1 MKWFYYD
8 SFGKKYGP
16 VSDAELKSLA
26 NSGTINRNTQLETET
41 GHQGKAG
48 QLRGLF
54 PAASGASGGRPQ
66 RPQAPSPPPSPSG
79 TGEKSY
85 CSNCGAEILPQAH
98 ACMRCG
104 ANPRAHRK
112 FCKKCGAPLNPE
124 QIVCIK
130 CGMAVS
136 GSGRYS
142 DDNYSCSAGSAHAGD
157 AKLMEDFFEIFR
169 KCYIGGIVA
178 SLIGIILLIIGAA
191 SEEGFF
197 SFLGVMGMFVAC
209 GFSIPSVIYSCRLL
223 YRMWCQIPERT
234 AQTTPGKAVGFL
246 FIPFFS
252 LYWIFVAYKGL
263 ALSLNENLDK
273 QGSRRTVPV
282 DTVNLTC
289 ILMILVCIPYLGGIV
304 AIFNIFMF
312 LKMMRVLKDGAVT
325 LAELRG

>member
-1 MKWFYYD
+1 MTWFYYD
-8 SFGKKYGP
+8 SFGKKHGP

-41 GHQGKAG
+41 GHRGRAG

-54 PAASGASGGRPQ
+54 PATPAPSGGRSQGP
-66 RPQAPSPPPSPSG
+66 PVPTPPSSPSPN
-79 TGEKSY
+79 GEKMY
-85 CSNCGAEILPQAH
+85 CSNCGAEVLPRAH

-136 GSGRYS
+136 DGGRSS
-142 DDNYSCSAGSAHAGD
+142 DGNYSSSSGSTRAGD

-169 KCYIGGIVA
+169 KSYIGGVVA

-191 SEEGFF
+191 NEEGFF
-197 SFLGVMGMFVAC
+197 SFLGVMGMLVAC
-209 GFSIPSVIYSCRLL
+209 VFSIRSVIYSCRLL

-234 AQTTPGKAVGFL
+234 AKTTPGKAVGYL

-263 ALSLNENLDK
+263 ALSLNQNLYN
-273 QGSRRTVPV
+273 QGSRHTVPV

-289 ILMILVCIPYLGGIV
+289 VLMILVCIPYLGAII
-304 AIFNIFMF
+304 AIFNFFMF
-312 LKMMRVLKDGAVT
+312 LKMMRVLKDGAVA